1 MSVHGSKI
9 QDIPPKKYSL
19 NFIEYLTA
27 KKKKNVGAPKIF
39 SIFLNSKGVVYMLY
53 LIWDEIHP
61 GVNSLRS
68 LKKSLILFTRNKRGE
83 ISTRTFKD
91 RGEISARHEISYF

>member
-1 MSVHGSKI
+1 
-9 QDIPPKKYSL
+9 
-19 NFIEYLTA
+19 
-27 KKKKNVGAPKIF
+27 
-39 SIFLNSKGVVYMLY
+39 MLY